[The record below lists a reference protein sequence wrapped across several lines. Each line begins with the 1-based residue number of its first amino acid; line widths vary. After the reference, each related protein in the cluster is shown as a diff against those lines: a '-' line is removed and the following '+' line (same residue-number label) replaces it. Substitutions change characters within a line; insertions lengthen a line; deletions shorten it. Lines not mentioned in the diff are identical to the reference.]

1 MQFNQTL
8 TDLMQTFPRPG
19 ELLWIG
25 IRPARQAPLLSL
37 SEVSAS
43 MSSGLIGDHY
53 AGRSAKR
60 QVTLLQWEHLAV
72 LSALTGMPVSAELLR
87 RNLVVRGINLLACK
101 NQQLQIG
108 TVILQYTGLCQP
120 CSRMETVL
128 GRGGYNAMRGHGGI
142 NAQVVQDGVM
152 RVGDPVQVLPQ
163 AQRV

>member
-1 MQFNQTL
+1 MQFDQTL
-8 TDLMQTFPRPG
+8 TDLMQTFPKPG

-43 MSSGLIGDHY
+43 MAGGLNGDHY
-53 AGRSAKR
+53 AGRNAKR

-72 LSALTGMPVSAELLR
+72 LSALTGMPVSAEMLR